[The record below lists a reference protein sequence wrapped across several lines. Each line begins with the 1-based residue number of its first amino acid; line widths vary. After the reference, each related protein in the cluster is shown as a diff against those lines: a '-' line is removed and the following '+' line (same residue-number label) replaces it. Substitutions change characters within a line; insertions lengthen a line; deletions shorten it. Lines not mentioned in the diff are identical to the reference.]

1 MQIKTFK
8 INGFDAT
15 IKFTPYGYSVSYE
28 KVTGSNSGF
37 MLDGSYVEDV
47 YRWRENV
54 AVPTMP
60 LSEDDLHELLNML
73 IPNTYIRLY
82 YFSPLNKAYREE
94 YFVYDGFTENFR
106 GMGADGKFYWTGP
119 ALVFKEAR
127 RSEA

>member
-1 MQIKTFK
+1 MQRKTIK

-15 IKFTPYGYSVSYE
+15 QRFTPYGYSVSYE
-28 KVTGSNSGF
+28 KITGNNSGF

-47 YRWRENV
+47 RRWRENV
-54 AVPTMP
+54 GIPSMP
-60 LSEDDLHELLNML
+60 LSEEDLFDLLNRL

-94 YFVYDGFTENFR
+94 YFVYDGFTETFR
-106 GMGADGKFYWTGP
+106 GMGADGKSYWTGP

-127 RSEA
+127 REA